1 MQILSL
7 PCYFNISFPSFHMN
21 SATLLLPT
29 VRGMWE
35 RGGGGNKIV
44 IFIRSAG
51 TSMEIWT
58 PFFSIAR
65 IPLHPAVL
73 PLVHSCQ
80 AGNPRLRNTHT
91 HTQKGDIQR
100 VGN

>member
-44 IFIRSAG
+44 IFIRSAE
-51 TSMEIWT
+51 TSMEMD
-58 PFFSIAR
+58 PFLQHRQNTTA
-65 IPLHPAVL
+65 
-73 PLVHSCQ
+73 SCCVTFGPFTSGRQ
-80 AGNPRLRNTHT
+80 SQVKEHT
-91 HTQKGDIQR
+91 HTQKGAIQR